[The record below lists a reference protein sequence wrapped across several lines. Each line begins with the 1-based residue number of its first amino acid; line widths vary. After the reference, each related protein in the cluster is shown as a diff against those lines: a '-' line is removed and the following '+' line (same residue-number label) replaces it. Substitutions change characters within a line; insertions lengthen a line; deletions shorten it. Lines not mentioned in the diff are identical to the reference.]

1 MSVRFVKNVFLN
13 VQFEGNTDAVPFAAG
28 DTHEVA
34 MIERDKDNYNN
45 IRMPD
50 GSIIM
55 GVASEVFEVMGN
67 THVVEVV
74 INEDDWK
81 EEQVTPYVLQEVVK
95 EEKDTKVDTKKEEK
109 QVKLSS
115 KPNFENKSNQ
125 SSTLSAFNVI
135 PIGTMMMGN

>member
-50 GSIIM
+50 GSVIM

-67 THVVEVV
+67 TPVVMVDKVDEEKEVDVDDYVVPEVV
-74 INEDDWK
+74 NGEETEEIDW
-81 EEQVTPYVLQEVVK
+81 EEQDDDMEL
-95 EEKDTKVDTKKEEK
+95 
-109 QVKLSS
+109 LS
-115 KPNFENKSNQ
+115 E
-125 SSTLSAFNVI
+125 
-135 PIGTMMMGN
+135 

>member
-13 VQFEGNTDAVPFAAG
+13 VQFEDNTDAVPFAAG

-50 GSIIM
+50 GSVIM

-67 THVVEVV
+67 TPVVMVDKVDEDKDVEV
-74 INEDDWK
+74 ED
-81 EEQVTPYVLQEVVK
+81 YVV
-95 EEKDTKVDTKKEEK
+95 
-109 QVKLSS
+109 
-115 KPNFENKSNQ
+115 P
-125 SSTLSAFNVI
+125 
-135 PIGTMMMGN
+135 